1 MKNTKL
7 QCGKI
12 ARQCPSDLF
21 IDWLCDS
28 QFQFT
33 RSVPFVL
40 YYVTSAVVVVL
51 GSPQYWV
58 HGSDRQSSGYV
69 LSPQPDPTSLS
80 ALLLSHWLHRAI
92 HQSIENRRLL
102 PLSQSLC
109 GSLAH
114 ISFLFYNLISSDIS
128 GMSIKLLNI
137 SKTQSRS
144 SGIYIVDDAGAK
156 KAKRKRKQ
164 YATSRL

>member
-1 MKNTKL
+1 MSIDEWKTLNCNVEKSL
-7 QCGKI
+7 DS
-12 ARQCPSDLF
+12 ARPTCLLIGFAIRNFSLLAPF
-21 IDWLCDS
+21 
-28 QFQFT
+28 
-33 RSVPFVL
+33 RSYTVRYF
-40 YYVTSAVVVVL
+40 SGGGGAWQSSVL
-51 GSPQYWV
+51 GALAWQ
-58 HGSDRQSSGYV
+58 RQTIIRVCRV

-92 HQSIENRRLL
+92 HQSIENRRRRLL

-144 SGIYIVDDAGAK
+144 MVVY
-156 KAKRKRKQ
+156 
-164 YATSRL
+164 T